1 MFFDPM
7 YLLFAAP
14 ALLLMLYAQW
24 RVSSTYKKHSK
35 IPNLQKKTGAEIA
48 LLLLR
53 LNGLSNVGVEETKG
67 VLTDHYDPRKK
78 ILRLSKD
85 NYRIASVSA
94 LGIVAHEVGHAVQDN
109 AGYLPLRLRAALVP
123 VANVGTWLGYGCFF
137 LGIFLSVTNLVWAG
151 VILFSGAVIFAL
163 VTLPVEFNASARAK
177 QMLINNGLVTNSE
190 SQGAA
195 AVLSAAA
202 LTYVAAL
209 LQAVS
214 SLMYYIFVATGMS
227 KRE

>member
-14 ALLLMLYAQW
+14 ALIVMLYAQW
-24 RVSSTYKKHSK
+24 RVSSTYKKYSK
-35 IPNLQKKTGAEIA
+35 IPNMQKKTGAEIA

-53 LNGLSNVGVEETKG
+53 TNGLSDVKVEETKG

-78 ILRLSKD
+78 RLRLSKD
-85 NYRIASVSA
+85 IYRLSSVSA
-94 LGIVAHEVGHAVQDN
+94 MGIVAHEVGHALQDN
-109 AGYLPLRLRAALVP
+109 LGYFPMKIRGALVP
-123 VANVGTWLGYGCFF
+123 VANVGTWLGYGCFI
-137 LGIFLSVTNLVWAG
+137 LGIFLSITNLVWAG
-151 VILFSGAVIFAL
+151 VILFSGAVVFAL
-163 VTLPVEFNASARAK
+163 VTLPVEFNASMRAK
-177 QMLINNGLVTNSE
+177 QMLKTNGMVTTAE
-190 SQGAA
+190 SDGVS

-214 SLMYYIFVATGMS
+214 SLMYYVFVATGMS
-227 KRE
+227 RRE

>member
-1 MFFDPM
+1 M

-14 ALLLMLYAQW
+14 ALIVMIYAQW
-24 RVSSTYKKHSK
+24 RVSSTYKKYSK
-35 IPNLQKKTGAEIA
+35 ISNMQKKTGADIA

-53 LNGLSNVGVEETKG
+53 ANGISDVKVEETKG

-78 ILRLSKD
+78 TLRLSKD
-85 NYRIASVSA
+85 IYRVSSVSA
-94 LGIVAHEVGHAVQDN
+94 MGIVAHEVGHAVQHS
-109 AGYLPLRLRAALVP
+109 AGYFPMKVRGSLVP
-123 VANVGTWLGYGCFF
+123 VANVGTWLGYICFF

-151 VILFSGAVIFAL
+151 VILFSAAVIFAL
-163 VTLPVEFNASARAK
+163 VTLPVEFNASMRAR
-177 QMLINNGLVTNSE
+177 QMLKTNGMVTTAE
-190 SQGAA
+190 SDGVS

>member
-14 ALLLMLYAQW
+14 ALVVMLYAQW
-24 RVSSTYKKHSK
+24 KVTSTYKKYSK
-35 IPNLQKKTGAEIA
+35 IANMQKKSGAEIA
-48 LLLLR
+48 VLLLR
-53 LNGLSNVGVEETKG
+53 ANGLSHVTVEETGG

-78 ILRLSKD
+78 KLRLSKD
-85 NYRIASVSA
+85 IYRLSSVSS
-94 LGIVAHEVGHAVQDN
+94 LGIVAHEVGHAIQDN
-109 AGYLPLRLRAALVP
+109 TGYYPMRLRAALVP
-123 VANVGTWLGYGCFF
+123 AANVGTWLGYGCFF
-137 LGIFLSVTNLVWAG
+137 LGIFLSITNLVWVG
-151 VILFSGAVIFAL
+151 VILFSAAVIFAL
-163 VTLPVEFNASARAK
+163 VTLPVEFNASSRAK
-177 QMLINNGLVTNSE
+177 QMLMNNGLVTTAELN
-190 SQGAA
+190 GAG

-214 SLMYYIFVATGMS
+214 SLLYYVFVATGMS

>member
-14 ALLLMLYAQW
+14 ALIVMLYAQW
-24 RVSSTYKKHSK
+24 RVSSTYKKYSK
-35 IPNLQKKTGAEIA
+35 IPNMQKKTGAEIA

-53 LNGLSNVGVEETKG
+53 TNGLSDVKVEETKG

-78 ILRLSKD
+78 RLRLSKD
-85 NYRIASVSA
+85 IYRLSSVSA
-94 LGIVAHEVGHAVQDN
+94 MGIVAHEVGHALQDN
-109 AGYLPLRLRAALVP
+109 LGYFPMKIRGALVP
-123 VANVGTWLGYGCFF
+123 VTNVGTWLGYGCFI
-137 LGIFLSVTNLVWAG
+137 LGIFLSITNLVWAG
-151 VILFSGAVIFAL
+151 VILFSGAVVFAL
-163 VTLPVEFNASARAK
+163 VTLPVEFNASMRARE
-177 QMLINNGLVTNSE
+177 MLKSNGMVTTAE
-190 SQGAA
+190 SDGVS

-214 SLMYYIFVATGMS
+214 SLMYYVFVATGMS
-227 KRE
+227 RRE

>member
-1 MFFDPM
+1 
-7 YLLFAAP
+7 
-14 ALLLMLYAQW
+14 
-24 RVSSTYKKHSK
+24 
-35 IPNLQKKTGAEIA
+35 
-48 LLLLR
+48 
-53 LNGLSNVGVEETKG
+53 
-67 VLTDHYDPRKK
+67 
-78 ILRLSKD
+78 
-85 NYRIASVSA
+85 
-94 LGIVAHEVGHAVQDN
+94 
-109 AGYLPLRLRAALVP
+109 LRLRAALVP

>member
-14 ALLLMLYAQW
+14 ALIVMLYAQW
-24 RVSSTYKKHSK
+24 RVSSTYKKYSK
-35 IPNLQKKTGAEIA
+35 VSNTQRKTGADMA

-53 LNGLSNVGVEETKG
+53 ANGLSDVKVEETKG

-78 ILRLSKD
+78 RLRLSRD
-85 NYRIASVSA
+85 VYRLSSVSA
-94 LGIVAHEVGHAVQDN
+94 MGIVAHEVGHALQDN
-109 AGYLPLRLRAALVP
+109 TGYIPMKIRGALVP
-123 VANVGTWLGYGCFF
+123 VANVGTWLGYGCF
-137 LGIFLSVTNLVWAG
+137 LVGILLSITNLVWAG
-151 VILFSGAVIFAL
+151 VILFSGAVIFSL
-163 VTLPVEFNASARAK
+163 ITLPVEFNASARAR
-177 QMLINNGLVTNSE
+177 QMLKSNGLVTTAE
-190 SQGAA
+190 SDGAS

-214 SLMYYIFVATGMS
+214 SLMYYIFLATGMS
-227 KRE
+227 RRE

>member
-14 ALLLMLYAQW
+14 ALIVMLYAQY
-24 RVSSTYKKHSK
+24 RVSSTYKKYSK
-35 IPNLQKKTGAEIA
+35 IPNMQKKTGVDIA

-53 LNGLSNVGVEETKG
+53 ANGLSDVKVEETKG

-78 ILRLSKD
+78 RLRLSKD
-85 NYRIASVSA
+85 VYRFSSVSA
-94 LGIVAHEVGHAVQDN
+94 MGIVAHEVGHALQDN
-109 AGYLPLRLRAALVP
+109 VGYLPMKIRGALVP
-123 VANVGTWLGYGCFF
+123 IANVGTWLGYGCFIV
-137 LGIFLSVTNLVWAG
+137 GILLSMTNLVWAG
-151 VILFSGAVIFAL
+151 VILFSGAVVFAL
-163 VTLPVEFNASARAK
+163 ITLPVEFNASVRAK
-177 QMLINNGLVTNSE
+177 QMLKSNGLVTVAE
-190 SQGAA
+190 SDGVG

-214 SLMYYIFVATGMS
+214 SLVYYIFVATGMS
-227 KRE
+227 RRE

>member
-1 MFFDPM
+1 MLFDPM
-7 YLLFAAP
+7 YLVFAAP
-14 ALLLMLYAQW
+14 ALILMLYAQW
-24 RVSSTYKKHSK
+24 RVSSTYKKYSK
-35 IPNLQKKTGAEIA
+35 VTNMQKKTGAEIA
-48 LLLLR
+48 LLLLKA
-53 LNGLSNVGVEETKG
+53 NGLSHVTVEETKG

-78 ILRLSKD
+78 KLRLSKD
-85 NYRIASVSA
+85 IYRISSVSA

-109 AGYLPLRLRAALVP
+109 ANYLPMRIRGSLVP
-123 VANVGTWLGYGCFF
+123 VANVGTWLGYGCFL

-151 VILFSGAVIFAL
+151 VILFSGAVLFAL
-163 VTLPVEFNASARAK
+163 VTLPVEFNASSRAK
-177 QMLINNGLVTNSE
+177 QMLMNNGLVTTSE
-190 SQGAA
+190 INGAG

-202 LTYVAAL
+202 LTYIAAL

>member
-1 MFFDPM
+1 MFIDPM

-14 ALLLMLYAQW
+14 ALILMFFAQW
-24 RVSSTYKKHSK
+24 RVTSTYKKYSK
-35 IPNLQKKTGAEIA
+35 ITNMQKKTGAEIA

-53 LNGLSNVGVEETKG
+53 ANGLDHIGVEETKG
-67 VLTDHYDPRKK
+67 VLSDHYDPRKK
-78 ILRLSKD
+78 KLRLSKD
-85 NYRIASVSA
+85 NYRLSSVSA

-109 AGYLPLRLRAALVP
+109 EGYLPMRLRGALVP
-123 VANVGTWLGYGCFF
+123 VANVGTWLGYGCFL

-163 VTLPVEFNASARAK
+163 VTLPVEFNASSRAK
-177 QMLINNGLVTNSE
+177 QMLMSNGLVTTSE
-190 SQGAA
+190 INGAG

-202 LTYVAAL
+202 LTYIAAL

>member
-1 MFFDPM
+1 MLFDPM

-14 ALLLMLYAQW
+14 ALILMLYAQW
-24 RVSSTYKKHSK
+24 RVSSTYKKYSK
-35 IPNLQKKTGAEIA
+35 VTNMQKKTGAEIA
-48 LLLLR
+48 LLLLKA
-53 LNGLSNVGVEETKG
+53 NGLSHVTVEETKG

-78 ILRLSKD
+78 KLRLSKD
-85 NYRIASVSA
+85 IYRISSVSA

-109 AGYLPLRLRAALVP
+109 ANYLPMRIRGSLVP
-123 VANVGTWLGYGCFF
+123 VANVGTWLGYGCFL

-151 VILFSGAVIFAL
+151 VILFSGAVLFAL
-163 VTLPVEFNASARAK
+163 VTLPVEFNASSRAK
-177 QMLINNGLVTNSE
+177 QMLMNNGLVTTSE
-190 SQGAA
+190 INGAG

-202 LTYVAAL
+202 LTYIAAL

>member
-14 ALLLMLYAQW
+14 ALIVMLYAQW
-24 RVSSTYKKHSK
+24 RVSSTYKKYSK
-35 IPNLQKKTGAEIA
+35 VSNTQRKTGADMA

-53 LNGLSNVGVEETKG
+53 ANGLSDVKVEETKG

-78 ILRLSKD
+78 RLRLSRD
-85 NYRIASVSA
+85 VYRLSSVSA
-94 LGIVAHEVGHAVQDN
+94 MGIVAHEVGHALQDN
-109 AGYLPLRLRAALVP
+109 TGYIPMKIRGALVP
-123 VANVGTWLGYGCFF
+123 VANVGTWLGYGCF
-137 LGIFLSVTNLVWAG
+137 LVGILLSITNLVWAG
-151 VILFSGAVIFAL
+151 VILFSCAVFFSLI
-163 VTLPVEFNASARAK
+163 TLPVEFNASARAR
-177 QMLINNGLVTNSE
+177 QMLKSNGLVTTAE
-190 SQGAA
+190 SDGAS

-214 SLMYYIFVATGMS
+214 SLMYYIFLATGMS
-227 KRE
+227 RRE